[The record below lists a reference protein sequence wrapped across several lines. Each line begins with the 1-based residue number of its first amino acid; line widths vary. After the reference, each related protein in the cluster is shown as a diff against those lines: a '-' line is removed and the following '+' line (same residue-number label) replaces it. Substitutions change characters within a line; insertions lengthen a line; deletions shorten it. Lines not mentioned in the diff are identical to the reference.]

1 MACLEAVASLF
12 SSCMWSGVF
21 SYLSVTFQYYSV
33 GSMNTGFRTSGTTPV
48 VGLKVVHAPSRS
60 HRGIVA
66 LDADEG
72 VGTPKR
78 VAPVTIANTG
88 RL

>member
-1 MACLEAVASLF
+1 
-12 SSCMWSGVF
+12 
-21 SYLSVTFQYYSV
+21 
-33 GSMNTGFRTSGTTPV
+33 MNTGFRTSGTTPV